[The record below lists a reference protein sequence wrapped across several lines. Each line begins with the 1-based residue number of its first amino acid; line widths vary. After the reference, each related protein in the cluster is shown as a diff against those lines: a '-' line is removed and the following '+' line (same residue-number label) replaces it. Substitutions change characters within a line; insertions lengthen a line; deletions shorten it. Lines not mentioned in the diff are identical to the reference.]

1 MLEFWRIKIYISL
14 KQKYFLVFLN
24 CVLKYQNLHISQ
36 TNISGNI
43 TNTSF
48 WRIKIYISLKL
59 SWYSSINCYSFEESK
74 FTYLSNDVSSI
85 KWLHTVL
92 KNQNLHI
99 SQTGITA
106 KGNVILFW
114 RIKIYISLKQT
125 CKLKSHSRV
134 LKNQNLHI
142 SQTHSTI
149 AFTRFLFWR
158 IKIYISLKQ
167 WQTIFCNS
175 YCFEESKFTYLSN
188 NFEGL
193 TMVRTVLKNQNLHIS
208 QTSIWI

>member
-24 CVLKYQNLHISQ
+24 CVLKNQNLHISQ

-99 SQTGITA
+99 SQTL
-106 KGNVILFW
+106 NLSPWILTGFWRIKIYISLKLVLLLKEMWSCFEESKFTYLSNKPASLNPIVEFWRIKIYISLKHRRCLSVLFPEFW
-114 RIKIYISLKQT
+114 RIKIYISLKQY
-125 CKLKSHSRV
+125 
-134 LKNQNLHI
+134 QI
-142 SQTHSTI
+142 I
-149 AFTRFLFWR
+149 
-158 IKIYISLKQ
+158 
-167 WQTIFCNS
+167 CNC
-175 YCFEESKFTYLSN
+175 YFCFEESKFTYLSN
-188 NFEGL
+188 
-193 TMVRTVLKNQNLHIS
+193 R
-208 QTSIWI
+208 